1 MTDCEG
7 RIVAIDF
14 GATCFLPRS
23 FFDLA
28 LFLCHRPPALVR
40 LLDRPRPEH
49 LNAMLEAHVILLLHG
64 TNKIGEHV
72 SLCSFLFLSF
82 PGIARLTSIFP

>member
-1 MTDCEG
+1 LAALPCDLDPTSFMTDRQG

-28 LFLCHRPPALVR
+28 LFLSNRFPALVH

-49 LNAMLEAHVILLLHG
+49 LNAMLEAHVALLLHG
-64 TNKIGEHV
+64 TNKIG
-72 SLCSFLFLSF
+72 
-82 PGIARLTSIFP
+82 